1 MNKIR
6 PSKYFK
12 KNLRSRSD
20 TQIVIQIEYHLR
32 KRSIHLSMRDQ
43 NEIAT
48 FAIALKSKRKGK
60 NSSLSNF
67 VDKE

>member
-6 PSKYFK
+6 PSKSFK
-12 KNLRSRSD
+12 KNLRSRID
-20 TQIVIQIEYHLR
+20 TQIVVQIEYHLR
-32 KRSIHLSMRDQ
+32 KRSIYLSMRDQ

-67 VDKE
+67 VYKE